1 MSVEA
6 RATPLRSTLAERL
19 DAAVRPEFRVDVLV
33 PAVGDPILGT
43 PACMVPGCV
52 HSSRYGGLCLA
63 HGLKR
68 AGIDVAR
75 MTRGGQPGR
84 IPK

>member
-43 PACMVPGCV
+43 PACMVPGYAYTPAATAD
-52 HSSRYGGLCLA
+52 SAWPIWADGNA
-63 HGLKR
+63 P
-68 AGIDVAR
+68 IAR